1 MCGSRQLRLRLT
13 RVGPTVGLEVGTW
26 VGAKVADASLVISEV
41 LHGHAGDDSMTPP
54 ISPCHSHPLQ
64 VPCTVTGPC

>member
-1 MCGSRQLRLRLT
+1 MWVRQLRLRLT

-41 LHGHAGDDSMTPP
+41 LHGQAG
-54 ISPCHSHPLQ
+54 
-64 VPCTVTGPC
+64 